1 MAETPAES
9 REALLRYLEELS
21 GRRLASRSDVRA
33 FLQEKEALRP
43 QDLPSVRR
51 WRTAKRATIGAL
63 FVFAALQY
71 HLMECSSRS
80 CRCAKPPTSCRS
92 RPRPPPRAADRLV

>member
-71 HLMECSSRS
+71 HLMDVFLEIMSLRETTYFVPV
-80 CRCAKPPTSCRS
+80 ATKT
-92 RPRPPPRAADRLV
+92 AT